1 MNFKQWLIL
10 SETITVKD
18 EEFRDPLNALKHIQA
33 THPNPE
39 NLVVTFTAIDK
50 VGINPKST
58 YSTPFGIYFY
68 PLDYVIEKKINVPF
82 AGDQPY
88 INVCEFTRPDK
99 ILHMTDDVNNQK
111 GLELLNI
118 FPQEE
123 VDAAMQNIS
132 NKYIFRSDYSK
143 LWLVTK
149 QIAGKRAIDVYY
161 GVEEKTNEAVLWN
174 TNLRK
179 CGIDGFLD
187 HGTGTIHT
195 NEPTQGVVFTANS
208 LKRILVI
215 PQRLFTKQ
223 GESMPVRKPL
233 PDLNRIPLNQLE
245 NLLKTRNLSD
255 NDFHYL
261 LAFAPDKDEMAK
273 LIVQH
278 VKELSVNNIIG
289 NLLDVASDKQEMARL
304 IAQHVTELSSR
315 NISFLLS
322 TADDKDE
329 MARFLGP
336 DNINKLS
343 GDHVYNLLLTTSDK
357 EKMAEILGP
366 DNINKLNYDNVYH
379 LLYYAP
385 NKNKMAIILGPENI
399 NKLNDENVNNLLY
412 CASDKDQMVSIIIKH
427 KKESTDANVF
437 ALLFYASDKEKIA
450 RILGPDNI
458 NKLTGKNVQILLHGA
473 SDKVEMAEILGS
485 DNINKITDDR
495 LSILLKNASDKD
507 QMVSIIIKHK
517 KELTD
522 ANVFAL
528 LSYASDKEKI
538 AEILGSDN
546 INKLT
551 NDNVTLLLGLASDK
565 VEMARILRQENINK
579 LSGDRIYVLL
589 NTADDKEKIAEIL
602 GPDNINKLND
612 MDIYN
617 LLMHADDKEKMRQF
631 LRKYYTGTNPE
642 VISSLE

>member
-1 MNFKQWLIL
+1 MNFKSWFIL

-18 EEFRDPLNALKHIQA
+18 EEFRDPLNALKRIQK

-50 VGINPKST
+50 VGINPKSK
-58 YSTPFGIYFY
+58 YDTPLGIYFY
-68 PLDYVIEKKINVPF
+68 PLDYVIEKKMNVPF
-82 AGDQPY
+82 AGNQPY
-88 INVCEFTRPDK
+88 LNVCEFTRPDK

-111 GLELLNI
+111 GLELLNV

-132 NKYIFRSDYSK
+132 NKYIFHSDYSK
-143 LWLVTK
+143 LWLVTRE
-149 QIAGKRAIDVYY
+149 IAGKRAIDVYPAY

-187 HGTGTIHT
+187 HGTGTIHR

-233 PDLNRIPLNQLE
+233 PDLNRIPLNQIE

-261 LAFAPDKDEMAK
+261 LAFAPDKDEMAR

-304 IAQHVTELSSR
+304 IAQHVTEL
-315 NISFLLS
+315 N
-322 TADDKDE
+322 
-329 MARFLGP
+329 
-336 DNINKLS
+336 N
-343 GDHVYNLLLTTSDK
+343 
-357 EKMAEILGP
+357 
-366 DNINKLNYDNVYH
+366 DNVYT
-379 LLYYAP
+379 LLNY
-385 NKNKMAIILGPENI
+385 
-399 NKLNDENVNNLLY
+399 
-412 CASDKDQMVSIIIKH
+412 ASDKDQMAIILGSKNINKLTDNNVSKLIAGTNYNPRYTQEMINFIIKY
-427 KKESTDANVF
+427 KTELSDANVYY
-437 ALLFYASDKEKIA
+437 LLSYASDKDQMA

-458 NKLTGKNVQILLHGA
+458 NKLTNDNVTLLLGVA

-485 DNINKITDDR
+485 DNINKIT
-495 LSILLKNASDKD
+495 
-507 QMVSIIIKHK
+507 
-517 KELTD
+517 
-522 ANVFAL
+522 
-528 LSYASDKEKI
+528 
-538 AEILGSDN
+538 
-546 INKLT
+546 
-551 NDNVTLLLGLASDK
+551 
-565 VEMARILRQENINK
+565 
-579 LSGDRIYVLL
+579 GDRISVLL

-602 GPDNINKLND
+602 GPDNINKLSDSNVYD
-612 MDIYN
+612 
-617 LLMHADDKEKMRQF
+617 LLKYADDKEKMAEILGKANINKLSGPNVFTLLNHASDKEKMLKILGQNNIDKLTGQTVSYLLASASDTEKMAEILGSENINKLDGENVEHVLNF
-631 LRKYYTGTNPE
+631 SKKEMKQLLKSYYTGTNQE
-642 VISSLE
+642 VISLLNQ